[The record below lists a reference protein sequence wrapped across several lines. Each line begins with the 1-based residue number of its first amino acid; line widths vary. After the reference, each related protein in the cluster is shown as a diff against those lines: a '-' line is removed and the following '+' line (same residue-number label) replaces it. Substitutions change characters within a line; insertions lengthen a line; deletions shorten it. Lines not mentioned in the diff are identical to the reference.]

1 MADQALDL
9 SVLESMFGD
18 DAELRGAILEEFKN
32 SSIPYMAELDEA
44 VAASNAEGV
53 KALAHKLKSSSRT
66 IGACPLGNLC
76 EELEQKAPAA
86 DWAVI
91 SDLEGAIKSSLN
103 DVIDAIDSL

>member
-1 MADQALDL
+1 MAEQALDL

-44 VAASNAEGV
+44 VSASNSEGV
-53 KALAHKLKSSSRT
+53 KALAHKLKSASRT
-66 IGACPLGNLC
+66 VGAGMLGDLC

-86 DWAVI
+86 DWEQI
-91 SDLEGAIKSSLN
+91 SGLERAIKSSLN
-103 DVIDAIDSL
+103 DVIEAIDKL

>member
-1 MADQALDL
+1 MAEQALDL

-32 SSIPYMAELDEA
+32 SSIPYMVELDEA

-66 IGACPLGNLC
+66 IGACPLGDLC

-86 DWAVI
+86 DWGTI
-91 SDLEGAIKSSLN
+91 IGLGEAIKSSLN
-103 DVIDAIDSL
+103 EVIVAIDRL